1 MNYPKTRVLSVQSGS
16 SRQEDKSSDVY
27 ADYHASQRAGV
38 SGIDYTD
45 DRLPNKLLVIGVQ
58 VGDTYRAYPL
68 TLFTET
74 SLINDEVDGVPLL
87 IFHDKD
93 SFATAVF
100 ARTVGDTVL
109 TFEVPKDARL
119 QTTSIGKVKKDARSE
134 TALAAMDNRGY
145 FARDNSGTQ
154 WNLITGKA
162 TVGERKLMRLPAVNI
177 YWFAWARY
185 HPETSI
191 YR

>member
-1 MNYPKTRVLSVQSGS
+1 MNYPKTRVLSVQSGN

-109 TFEVPKDARL
+109 TF
-119 QTTSIGKVKKDARSE
+119 KVKKDARAE

-162 TVGERKLMRLPAVNI
+162 TAGERKLMRLPAVNI